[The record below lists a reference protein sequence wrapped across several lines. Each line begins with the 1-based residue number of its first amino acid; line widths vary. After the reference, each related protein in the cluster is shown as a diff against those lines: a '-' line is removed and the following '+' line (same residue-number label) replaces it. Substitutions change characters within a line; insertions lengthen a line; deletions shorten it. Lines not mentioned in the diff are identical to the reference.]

1 MSVATIEKPV
11 AAEATKEP
19 QERERLVIISCSGE
33 MEKVWAAYIIATT
46 GAAMGKDVMIFHTFW
61 GFMPLVRDDVAH
73 FGQNWMQKMM
83 SRMNPGGVSN
93 LKLSKMNFAG
103 AGKAMMMHLAEEQHD
118 ASPRDL
124 QQMARDLGVRLV
136 PCQMSMDLM
145 GITRDDLIEG
155 VEAPVGAASMLAE
168 AQGAITLFI

>member
-1 MSVATIEKPV
+1 MSVAVVEKPEV
-11 AAEATKEP
+11 KPAAAEP
-19 QERERLVIISCSGE
+19 QGGDRVVLISCSGDL
-33 MEKVWAAYIIATT
+33 EKVWATYIIATT
-46 GAAMGKDVMIFHTFW
+46 AAAMGKDVMIFHTFW
-61 GFMPLVRDDVAH
+61 GFLPLVRDDVRT

-83 SRMNPGGVSN
+83 SRMNHGGISH
-93 LKLSKMNFAG
+93 LKLSQMNFGG
-103 AGKAMMMHLAEEQHD
+103 AGKAMMMRLAKDKHD
-118 ASPRDL
+118 ASPREL

-145 GITRDDLIEG
+145 GITQDDLIEG

>member
-1 MSVATIEKPV
+1 MSVATLDKPAVEEAAIEPKP
-11 AAEATKEP
+11 A
-19 QERERLVIISCSGE
+19 ERLVIISCSGDL
-33 MEKVWAAYIIATT
+33 EKVWAAYIIATT

-61 GFMPLVRDDVAH
+61 GFMPLVRDEVAS
-73 FGQNWMQKMM
+73 FGKNWMQKML
-83 SRMNPGGVSN
+83 SRMNRGGISH
-93 LKLSKMNFAG
+93 LKLAKLNFGG
-103 AGKAMMMHLAEEQHD
+103 AGKAMLMHLASEQRD

-155 VEAPVGAASMLAE
+155 VEEPVGAASMLAE